1 MLSSKASSFRSAE
14 LIIPDKWEYAELA
27 VRVNGREYQERVPTH
42 LRLLDFLRDTLHLTG
57 TKEVCGEGECGAC
70 TVLLNG
76 QTVNSCLV
84 LAVEAHDSEVI
95 TIEGAAE
102 DENAAMLQQAFIDH
116 HAIQCGYCTPG
127 FVLSAAELLRDEQGV
142 DKNTIERGLEG
153 NFCRCTGYQKIV
165 RALMDIGQQ

>member
-1 MLSSKASSFRSAE
+1 MIISS
-14 LIIPDKWEYAELA
+14 KWEYFDLS
-27 VRVNGREYQERVPTH
+27 VRVNGQDYAERIPTH

-84 LAVEAHDSEVI
+84 LAVETQGSEVV
-95 TIEGAAE
+95 TIEGVAE
-102 DENAAMLQQAFIDH
+102 DESIMMLQQAFIDH

-127 FVLSAAELLRDEQGV
+127 FVLSAAELLRDELNSDLETV
-142 DKNTIERGLEG
+142 RKGLEG

-165 RALMDIGQQ
+165 RAITDPGK